1 MSSQPHFGM
10 IPDWELITRARGG
23 DESAW
28 TALIA
33 RHRSRLL
40 KLSLLMT
47 GDPQSADD
55 VVQDT
60 FVRLLDYGEEKR
72 GKSFAALA
80 STVAYRFALT
90 ERQRSA
96 KQNSLDSANSQDLSP
111 SPLESVLRNERDR
124 ELVQALLGLDD
135 AHRDTLILRF
145 YGEHSY
151 EEIARLTGAPLGTVK
166 SRIFYAVKQCR
177 GHLTTKGLIP

>member
-1 MSSQPHFGM
+1 MMS
-10 IPDWELITRARGG
+10 DWELISRARGG

-72 GKSFAALA
+72 GASFAALA
-80 STVAYRFALT
+80 STIAYRFALK
-90 ERQRSA
+90 ERQRAVKHYSFET
-96 KQNSLDSANSQDLSP
+96 ANPQDLNS
-111 SPLESVLRNERDR
+111 SPLDSVLRSERDR

-135 AHRDTLILRF
+135 AHRDILILRF

-151 EEIARLTGAPLGTVK
+151 AEIARLTGAPLGTVK
-166 SRIFYAVKQCR
+166 SRIFYGVKQCR
-177 GHLTTKGLIP
+177 KQLMKKGLLP